1 MAESEHGILK
11 SVELRLLRCTISG
24 DLPLPSCSPYP
35 NQENTL
41 DPLTHDVLGAIERGD
56 YAAALSS
63 DAARLVFSFANSWE
77 FDNSTNSAA
86 LFYSQVERSID
97 AFLCDGAYEEPW
109 LRVLDARV
117 DANTEYRVA
126 VVLCLGVAALLA
138 FLQQNVTGPVG
149 KFSHFP
155 LPFGCFGEFGDVGN
169 GAEWDSWARSQLT
182 SVGCDL
188 LGKFS
193 FLQYLEHAKVILL
206 KIKDFCT
213 NSAKTTSWW
222 LCRVF
227 LLQQRILDD
236 LSSSLYNLLQV
247 FKNEALLQ
255 FGEAKDVVKYW
266 GAVLHE
272 KEALAIASILQV
284 EAGIIEYH
292 YGRIDSSRLHLARA
306 AETFGTNLSVTGV
319 LGYRTIHQVDAKPQ
333 LVLIAN
339 TGQKVK
345 GNGSL
350 ESFSQEQNVCQGILD
365 RKEKSDALDINIIHG
380 GKGVGRTTGLSRVQS
395 DNHSCKNKLDF
406 KSNGHY
412 ECDILMAPRLIQDA
426 TTVGANGEFAII
438 GKDVMLT
445 SIQQVIILS
454 QCLHLQRTK
463 RDDELSR
470 WEMAPYIE
478 AIDSQS
484 QSCFIIKYSCDMLRI
499 RWESTRNRTKQRALL
514 MMEKLVEAVY
524 ESVPVVARRIQLA
537 FCVYTPT
544 ISALRKEYGELSVG
558 CGMVG
563 EALKIFEDLELWDN
577 LIYCYRLLD
586 KKAAAVDLI
595 NARLRETPTDPKLWC
610 SLGDVT
616 TNDDCYEKALE
627 VSNNKSARAMR
638 SLARSAYN
646 KGNYEIAKSLWE
658 SAMAVNSLYPDGWFA
673 LGAAALK
680 ARDIDRALDG
690 FTRAVQLDP
699 ENGEAWNNVAC
710 LHMINKKSKAAFIA
724 FKEALKFRRSSWQLW
739 ENYSHVAV
747 DIGNFHQALE
757 AIKMVLDLSSNK
769 RVDIDLLD
777 KILAKIEE
785 YTSRSS
791 PSFHATKDQ
800 DICASQEDSDL
811 YYCGDSENLVPA
823 LEGREKDLL
832 VSIIGNVLQQ
842 IIKNGGGGEEIW
854 GLYARW
860 HKLEGN
866 LAMCSE
872 ALLKQVRAYQGSD
885 LWHDLARFKKFAQ
898 ASLRLCDVY
907 MEIASSNGGRREL
920 FAAEMHLRNSVKQA
934 VSFSDTKEFADLQ
947 AYLVEI
953 RKRLDTP
960 NNVS

>member
-1 MAESEHGILK
+1 M
-11 SVELRLLRCTISG
+11 
-24 DLPLPSCSPYP
+24 
-35 NQENTL
+35 
-41 DPLTHDVLGAIERGD
+41 
-56 YAAALSS
+56 
-63 DAARLVFSFANSWE
+63 
-77 FDNSTNSAA
+77 
-86 LFYSQVERSID
+86 
-97 AFLCDGAYEEPW
+97 
-109 LRVLDARV
+109 
-117 DANTEYRVA
+117 
-126 VVLCLGVAALLA
+126 
-138 FLQQNVTGPVG
+138 
-149 KFSHFP
+149 HF
-155 LPFGCFGEFGDVGN
+155 
-169 GAEWDSWARSQLT
+169 
-182 SVGCDL
+182 
-188 LGKFS
+188 
-193 FLQYLEHAKVILL
+193 
-206 KIKDFCT
+206 
-213 NSAKTTSWW
+213 
-222 LCRVF
+222 
-227 LLQQRILDD
+227 
-236 LSSSLYNLLQV
+236 
-247 FKNEALLQ
+247 
-255 FGEAKDVVKYW
+255 
-266 GAVLHE
+266 
-272 KEALAIASILQV
+272 
-284 EAGIIEYH
+284 
-292 YGRIDSSRLHLARA
+292 ARA
-306 AETFGTNLSVTGV
+306 AETSGTDLSVTGV

-333 LVLIAN
+333 LVLVAN
-339 TGQKVK
+339 TGQKAK
-345 GNGSL
+345 GNASL
-350 ESFSQEQNVCQGILD
+350 ESFSREKNVSQEILD
-365 RKEKSDALDINIIHG
+365 RQERSDALDINIIHR
-380 GKGVGRTTGLSRVQS
+380 GKDVGRTTGLSRVQS
-395 DNHSCKNKLDF
+395 DKHSCKNRLDF

-445 SIQQVIILS
+445 SINRPSYYHNAFIFKEPSGMMNCQGGKWPHISKLSILKAS
-454 QCLHLQRTK
+454 L
-463 RDDELSR
+463 
-470 WEMAPYIE
+470 
-478 AIDSQS
+478 
-484 QSCFIIKYSCDMLRI
+484 IKCSCDMLRV

-514 MMEKLVEAVY
+514 MMEKLVEAFY
-524 ESVPVVARRIQLA
+524 ESVPVVAQRIQLA

-616 TNDDCYEKALE
+616 TNDDCYKKALE

-646 KGNYEIAKSLWE
+646 RGNYEIAKSLWE

-769 RVDIDLLD
+769 RVDIELLD
-777 KILAKIEE
+777 KMLAKIEE
-785 YTSRSS
+785 YASRSS

-800 DICASQEDSDL
+800 DICASQEDSDM
-811 YYCGDSENLVPA
+811 YSCGDSENLVPA
-823 LEGREKDLL
+823 FEGREKDLL
-832 VSIIGNVLQQ
+832 VSIFGNVLQQ

-860 HKLEGN
+860 HKMEGD

-947 AYLVEI
+947 AYLVFKLYGNGNIYEYEI
-953 RKRLDTP
+953 DQLKEQEYGHWFLQNLNITC
-960 NNVS
+960 